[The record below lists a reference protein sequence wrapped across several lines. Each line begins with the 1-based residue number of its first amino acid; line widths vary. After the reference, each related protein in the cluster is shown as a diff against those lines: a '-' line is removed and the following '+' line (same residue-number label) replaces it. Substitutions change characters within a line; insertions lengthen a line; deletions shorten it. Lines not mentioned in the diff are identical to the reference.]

1 MKIISTRI
9 LKCHYDRD
17 FGRVEAWVTLETQ
30 YHPSLPSRRKTVLAQ
45 ADARPGKLR
54 ERIMQDARRVV
65 VLIDKLQRWEQ
76 SGASNQKLAA

>member
-1 MKIISTRI
+1 MKILSARI
-9 LKCHYDRD
+9 LKCHHDRD

-45 ADARPGKLR
+45 ADARSGNLR

-65 VLIDKLQRWEQ
+65 VLIDKLQRWEL
-76 SGASNQKLAA
+76 SNGTNQKLAA